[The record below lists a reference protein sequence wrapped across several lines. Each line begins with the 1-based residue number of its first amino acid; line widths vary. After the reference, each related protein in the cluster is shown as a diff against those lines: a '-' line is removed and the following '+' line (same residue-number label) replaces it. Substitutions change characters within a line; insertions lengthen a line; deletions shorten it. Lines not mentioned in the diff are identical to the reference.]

1 MSVKKR
7 IQIAYDLLKQTCQVL
22 DQPLKKSVLSDLSNL
37 QIYMNTLSSLQETEQ
52 MQIMSVKILHD
63 TFLLCL
69 KQLTKKYQLQF
80 SIFNE
85 SNYFQQVQDLENI
98 RQKEYTEQQVKNMFY
113 ELLITK
119 KNKQVNTMNFREFIN
134 RYKIKIKREQEG

>member
-37 QIYMNTLSSLQETEQ
+37 QIYMNTLSYLEETEQ

-119 KNKQVNTMNFREFIN
+119 KNKQVHTMNFREFIN